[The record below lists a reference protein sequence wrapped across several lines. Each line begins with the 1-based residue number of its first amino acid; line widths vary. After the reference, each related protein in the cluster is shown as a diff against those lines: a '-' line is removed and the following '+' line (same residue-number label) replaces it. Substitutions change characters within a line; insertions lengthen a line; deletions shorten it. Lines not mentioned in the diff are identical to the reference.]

1 MNSRILTGPQAY
13 AIMAALDLTVEEAA
27 HEFGVTE
34 RTIRRWQIS
43 GATAASAAAL
53 VYAQVLAGLIGDR
66 WRRQPEGL

>member
-1 MNSRILTGPQAY
+1 MTRTLTGPEAY

-34 RTIRRWQIS
+34 RTIRRWQAS

-53 VYAQVLAGLIGDR
+53 VYAQVLAGLIGER
-66 WRRQPEGL
+66 WRRDRPAL